1 MMEKFKKWIMMMV
14 DSIGK
19 KLNATII
26 YLKWLK

>member
-1 MMEKFKKWIMMMV
+1 MMEKFRKWIMMMV
-14 DSIGK
+14 DSTVK